1 MKTMTKKLLL
11 IFAGVLI
18 LGVLLHFLYDWL
30 PNPLTA
36 LLSPVRES
44 LWEHVKI
51 VYWPLLLAG
60 FLATGRGAGA
70 SRTPWLL
77 SAIVSS
83 LVMLGTAYV
92 YHILLLGESMAFD
105 IGLYVVMIA
114 VGFLLP
120 RLFWPL
126 ADRPLWS
133 RTVGWLACI
142 LAALIVWFTFYPPE
156 HVLFANLTGAVRTF
170 LTIPV

>member
-1 MKTMTKKLLL
+1 MKTMTKKLIL

-18 LGVLLHFLYDWL
+18 LGFVLHFLYEWM
-30 PNPLTA
+30 PNPLFA
-36 LLSPVRES
+36 LVSPVQES

-60 FLATGRGAGA
+60 VLATGRGAGA
-70 SRTPWLL
+70 ARVPWLL
-77 SAIVSS
+77 SAVVSS
-83 LVMLGTAYV
+83 LAMLATAYV
-92 YHILLLGESMAFD
+92 YHILLRGESLLFD
-105 IGLYVVMIA
+105 VGLYVVMIA

-126 ADRPLWS
+126 ADSPTWRWL
-133 RTVGWLACI
+133 VGLLACV
-142 LAALIVWFTFYPPE
+142 LAALVVWFTFYPPE
-156 HVLFANLTGAVRTF
+156 HVLFADLSQAVRTF